1 MERRTILI
9 KIWTPPHSHTHN
21 PKTLPP
27 QPPSHFGLSENGG
40 GVDLDGEEDGSNLKS
55 RTPFFLQDVE
65 ADSAKLV
72 YVWVVDPC
80 YEPDL

>member
-1 MERRTILI
+1 MYI
-9 KIWTPPHSHTHN
+9 
-21 PKTLPP
+21 
-27 QPPSHFGLSENGG
+27 GG
-40 GVDLDGEEDGSNLKS
+40 SVNLDGEEDGSNLKS
-55 RTPFFLQDVE
+55 GTPFFLQDVK